1 MLSKFYAGDK
11 FLPFHQQSDLS
22 CTEKRWE
29 NHLLVPDGLVA
40 TLNGAKDMGTVCF
53 KEFGGGGGCW
63 TSFLWVF
70 VIHCCCLLASLL
82 VAGGLL
88 VAGWLLVACL
98 LVVAA
103 MYDSLSWID
112 HVPLILPASQQS
124 PAWWTEMGKLLRKTP
139 SLVMVSDHWRVL
151 GQNTCIFLFL
161 KEIRLINKILSQLPE
176 WLHHFNQWHIDTRII
191 WSMIVSI
198 NSIIE

>member
-1 MLSKFYAGDK
+1 M
-11 FLPFHQQSDLS
+11 
-22 CTEKRWE
+22 
-29 NHLLVPDGLVA
+29 
-40 TLNGAKDMGTVCF
+40 
-53 KEFGGGGGCW
+53 
-63 TSFLWVF
+63 WVF

-124 PAWWTEMGKLLRKTP
+124 PAWWTEMGKTP
-139 SLVMVSDHWRVL
+139 PENPLPSDGVGSLESTGSKYLYFPIPQRNTIDKQNPIPVARMVAPL
-151 GQNTCIFLFL
+151 Q
-161 KEIRLINKILSQLPE
+161 P
-176 WLHHFNQWHIDTRII
+176 
-191 WSMIVSI
+191 MAY
-198 NSIIE
+198 

>member
-1 MLSKFYAGDK
+1 MRSKFYGDK

-22 CTEKRWE
+22 CTENRWE

-53 KEFGGGGGCW
+53 KELGGVAGLLFCG
-63 TSFLWVF
+63 SLLFIV
-70 VIHCCCLLASLL
+70 VACLLASLL
-82 VAGGLL
+82 VAGG
-88 VAGWLLVACL
+88 LLVACL

-124 PAWWTEMGKLLRKTP
+124 PAWWTEMGKPENPLP
-139 SLVMVSDHWRVL
+139 SDGVGSLESTGSKYLYFPIPQRNTIDKQNPIPDARMVAPL
-151 GQNTCIFLFL
+151 Q
-161 KEIRLINKILSQLPE
+161 P
-176 WLHHFNQWHIDTRII
+176 
-191 WSMIVSI
+191 MAY
-198 NSIIE
+198 